1 MFLLFAEDEFYI
13 RQGVLNSIDW
23 PSLGISRVETAC
35 DGKAAEELLYLHPDI
50 VLTDIRMPYR
60 NGLELASI
68 AKEADPDCEIIIIS
82 SYSDK
87 EYLFKAISLSTVAYI
102 EKPIDVGELTDAVI
116 AAVKRRKE
124 AQLLHRMQQDDK
136 RADVRQWMPDSADEN
151 FSHVTRLVLRYLEKH
166 YTDVSL
172 SLDSIAEHAHLNASY
187 LSDTFKKE
195 TGLNLK
201 RLITEI
207 RVKKASYLLQ
217 TTNLSVAD
225 VAIQVGYRN
234 SNYFSRLFRQETG
247 ISPHE
252 FRNSGSQESAKK

>member
-1 MFLLFAEDEFYI
+1 MLLLFAEDEFYI

-23 PSLGISRVETAC
+23 PSLGICKVETAS
-35 DGKAAEELLYLHPDI
+35 DGKAAEELLYLRPDI
-50 VLTDIRMPYR
+50 VLTDIRMPYH
-60 NGLELASI
+60 NGLELAAM

-87 EYLFKAISLSTVAYI
+87 EYLLKAISLSTVAYI
-102 EKPIDVGELTDAVI
+102 EKPIDIGELTQAVF

-124 AQLLHRMQQDDK
+124 AQLLRQMQRGEEESDI
-136 RADVRQWMPDSADEN
+136 RQWMPDPTNES
-151 FSHVTRLVLRYLEKH
+151 FSHITRLVLRYLEKH
-166 YTDVSL
+166 YADVSL

-187 LSDTFKKE
+187 LSDSFKKE

-207 RVKKASYLLQ
+207 RIKKASHLLQ

-225 VAIQVGYRN
+225 VAMQVGYRN

-247 ISPHE
+247 ISPHD
-252 FRNSGSQESAKK
+252 FRKSQSTNSREK